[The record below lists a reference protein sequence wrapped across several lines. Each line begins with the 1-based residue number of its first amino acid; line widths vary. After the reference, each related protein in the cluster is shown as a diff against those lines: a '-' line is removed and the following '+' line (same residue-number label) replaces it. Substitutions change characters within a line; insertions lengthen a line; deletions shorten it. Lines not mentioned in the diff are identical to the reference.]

1 MQTPPDSPRI
11 YRQPQNGVADDDAP
25 ELMPIHW
32 PFWHLFG
39 FWLWPIELV
48 VNFV

>member
-11 YRQPQNGVADDDAP
+11 YREPQNDDDVP
-25 ELMPIHW
+25 ELMPFHW

-48 VNFV
+48 GYV